1 MRWYGSAKGCAV
13 GLAAALWRAMTC
25 AIAALSDS
33 EVSRLAGTLQNQ
45 PARGS
50 VVGIL
55 LVILIVLGI
64 VFLVQRV

>member
-1 MRWYGSAKGCAV
+1 MP
-13 GLAAALWRAMTC
+13 C